1 MTKRYCDTG
10 RIECPHL
17 PECIWDC
24 KYDTAVA
31 ERRNAESKASMSRVC
46 DAGAFCLQRPQC
58 EYRCHFTDAVLEP
71 EQETRKV
78 KPYPAIPPDID
89 PVPDTWHTVGT
100 VMLTAIMGA
109 LAVVCILIFFTG
121 LWIWSLLI

>member
-1 MTKRYCDTG
+1 MTRRYCDTG

-24 KYDTAVA
+24 KYDTAGMV
-31 ERRNAESKASMSRVC
+31 K
-46 DAGAFCLQRPQC
+46 
-58 EYRCHFTDAVLEP
+58 
-71 EQETRKV
+71 ETRKI
-78 KPYPAIPPDID
+78 KPYPAIPPDIE

-121 LWIWSLLI
+121 FWVWSLLI